1 VPFGTPVLLE
11 LPSGVRR
18 NRHTLNPTSVMSA
31 GDARP
36 EDILRFLQ
44 QHAQSAD
51 DGNGAGAD
59 GVDSISIR
67 PAQEK
72 DLRAICTLFAQGMLE
87 HVPAAQRA
95 LLLSAPV
102 MGPIAISFLLGI
114 YAINEEQY
122 LWFLP
127 CFIVQLALL
136 FYSRFY
142 AADKIEKYVLACIKR
157 TAEEGGDLKWDGM
170 RATYKFDGASSTT
183 PRGVFFV
190 AVDRSNISAG
200 PQARPSLIHFSCRLN
215 IGVKILTSYYHS
227 MLISLCVC
235 LSLSAWSAALA
246 SSRRSTARPWP
257 NPIRRTD
264 PLLEVRISAP
274 PMRH

>member
-1 VPFGTPVLLE
+1 
-11 LPSGVRR
+11 
-18 NRHTLNPTSVMSA
+18 MSA

-51 DGNGAGAD
+51 DDAEAGAD
-59 GVDSISIR
+59 GVDPIAIR

-72 DLRAICTLFAQGMLE
+72 DLRAICTLFAHGMLE

-102 MGPIAISFLLGI
+102 MGPIVISFLLGI

-122 LWFLP
+122 LLFLP

-157 TAEEGGDLKWDGM
+157 TAAEGGDLKWDGM
-170 RATYKFDGASSTT
+170 RATYKFDEAAASAST
-183 PRGVFFV
+183 PRGAFFV

-200 PQARPSLIHFSCRLN
+200 PQARSRFAFQ
-215 IGVKILTSYYHS
+215 
-227 MLISLCVC
+227 IS
-235 LSLSAWSAALA
+235 S
-246 SSRRSTARPWP
+246 
-257 NPIRRTD
+257 
-264 PLLEVRISAP
+264 ISASTVSCIVLTFVSCI
-274 PMRH
+274 

>member
-1 VPFGTPVLLE
+1 
-11 LPSGVRR
+11 
-18 NRHTLNPTSVMSA
+18 MSA

-51 DGNGAGAD
+51 DNDAGAD
-59 GVDSISIR
+59 GVDPISIR

-72 DLRAICTLFAQGMLE
+72 DLRAICTLFAHGMLE

-102 MGPIAISFLLGI
+102 IGPIAVSFLLGI

-127 CFIVQLALL
+127 CFIVQLTLL

-157 TAEEGGDLKWDGM
+157 TAAEGGDLKWDGM
-170 RATYKFDGASSTT
+170 RATYKFDEASSTT

-200 PQARPSLIHFSCRLN
+200 PQARPTPFSFFRVES
-215 IGVKILTSYYHS
+215 I
-227 MLISLCVC
+227 
-235 LSLSAWSAALA
+235 LA
-246 SSRRSTARPWP
+246 SRNVHHVST
-257 NPIRRTD
+257 
-264 PLLEVRISAP
+264 L
-274 PMRH
+274 